1 MLGWGEHRL
10 PVVLGWG
17 EHRLPVVLGWGEH
30 RLPVVLGW
38 GEQTTCSVR
47 VRWTQ
52 TTCSVGLRWTQT
64 SYSVGVRWTQTT
76 YTIVLGQSEHRL
88 PLVLQRGS
96 PCLLV
101 FTMVSVSP
109 SLKDW
114 EWAIHEG
121 EVRKE
126 NSSLYFVLV
135 CRVDSPCYSVPPFF
149 SFPSR
154 IHDFEVLDFGLL
166 VLLGLLV
173 ACVLELLPYWYL
185 VYWGYQNLVFWTM
198 ATTSSLYTWA
208 ARSLYVGPWLQ
219 VACMLCSTGECRWTA
234 LGHCSL
240 MCLC

>member
-1 MLGWGEHRL
+1 MNRLPVVLGWGEHRLPVVLGWGERRLPVVLGWGEHRL

-47 VRWTQ
+47 VRWTQTTCSVGMRWTQ

-135 CRVDSPCYSVPPFF
+135 CRVDSPCYSVLPFF
-149 SFPSR
+149 FLPLTYSWLWGVGLWATSFAGATGSLCAR
-154 IHDFEVLDFGLL
+154 ATAIL
-166 VLLGLLV
+166 VPCILGLPEPCILDH
-173 ACVLELLPYWYL
+173 
-185 VYWGYQNLVFWTM
+185 GY
-198 ATTSSLYTWA
+198 Y
-208 ARSLYVGPWLQ
+208 
-219 VACMLCSTGECRWTA
+219 
-234 LGHCSL
+234 
-240 MCLC
+240 